1 MHPRL
6 RVHFTLSP
14 KALARLNPMQR
25 LAVEFQEIHMGDNS
39 FLSPAFVILVVG
51 IIAVV
56 VWLVTRAKKKR
67 NKK

>member
-14 KALARLNPMQR
+14 KALARLNPVQR